1 MTTPAQLPDQRI
13 RIGPAIDPGC
23 HQQLRALVRAG
34 FDGLEVDLATV
45 EVRIRTPR
53 WESWWSQKFDAVAYD
68 GVPLWR
74 IPPSR
79 IGRLR
84 WALPAPANRWT
95 LTRRLA
101 RLDPTTRWLVVL
113 TVPAD
118 VDRLHRRWVRVS
130 TWGELPDLVMTS
142 GLEYLLVIAA
152 HTAHQLATL
161 QAERRRQEEAEAAP
175 DRWAA
180 TVLDSYRR
188 MPLGQPPPAGRA
200 VRQREGPR

>member
-1 MTTPAQLPDQRI
+1 MTAPAQLPDHRI

-53 WESWWSQKFDAVAYD
+53 WEPWWSQKFDAVAYD

-84 WALPAPANRWT
+84 WALPAPANRWA
-95 LTRRLA
+95 LTRRLT
-101 RLDPTTRWLVVL
+101 RLDPATQWLVVL

-118 VDRLHRRWVRVS
+118 VDRLHGRWALTPTR
-130 TWGELPDLVMTS
+130 GELPDLVMAS

-180 TVLDSYRR
+180 AILDGYRR
-188 MPLGQPPPAGRA
+188 RDHGGTPAE
-200 VRQREGPR
+200 VRRP

>member
-1 MTTPAQLPDQRI
+1 MTVTAQPPDRRI

-34 FDGLEVDLATV
+34 FDGLDVDLATV

-53 WESWWSQKFDAVAYD
+53 WEPWWSQKFDAVVYD

-74 IPPSR
+74 IPPSG

-84 WALPAPANRWT
+84 WALPAPANRWA

-101 RLDPTTRWLVVL
+101 RLDPATRWLVVL
-113 TVPAD
+113 TVPTD
-118 VDRLHRRWVRVS
+118 VDRLRGRRVRIAR
-130 TWGELPDLVMTS
+130 WGGDGDLVLTS
-142 GLEYLLVIAA
+142 GLEYLLVLAA
-152 HTAHQLATL
+152 HSAHRLATL
-161 QAERRRQEEAEAAP
+161 QTEQRSQDDAEAAP

-188 MPLGQPPPAGRA
+188 QGDCATPAEVGR
-200 VRQREGPR
+200 P

>member
-1 MTTPAQLPDQRI
+1 MTAPAQLPDQRI

-53 WESWWSQKFDAVAYD
+53 WEPWWSQKFDAVAYD

-84 WALPAPANRWT
+84 WALPAPANRWP

-101 RLDPTTRWLVVL
+101 RLDPATRWLVVL

-118 VDRLHRRWVRVS
+118 VDRLCGQQVHLPRW
-130 TWGELPDLVMTS
+130 GGDAGLVVTS

-188 MPLGQPPPAGRA
+188 QGDGGTPAEVGR
-200 VRQREGPR
+200 P

>member
-1 MTTPAQLPDQRI
+1 MTAAAQLPDRRI

-34 FDGLEVDLATV
+34 FAGFEVDGPEVDLTTV

-53 WESWWSQKFDAVAYD
+53 WEPWWSQSFDGAVYD

-84 WALPAPANRWT
+84 WVLPAPANRWT
-95 LTRRLA
+95 FTRRLA
-101 RLDPTTRWLVVL
+101 RLDPATRWLVVL

-118 VDRLHRRWVRVS
+118 VDRLHGRRMHIA
-130 TWGELPDLVMTS
+130 TWGDADLVVTS
-142 GLEYLLVIAA
+142 GLECLLVIAA
-152 HTAHQLATL
+152 HTAHRLATL
-161 QAERRRQEEAEAAP
+161 QAERRRQEEANAAP
-175 DRWAA
+175 DRWALQALSRHRA
-180 TVLDSYRR
+180 TL
-188 MPLGQPPPAGRA
+188 QEAGR
-200 VRQREGPR
+200 R